1 MDIIASIVLY
11 CTDRELLTKAI
22 GSFLDTNLVVKLYLI
37 DNSPTPVLKDIVAD
51 PRIEYIFNDAN
62 LGFGKAHNIALQ
74 KSQGFAPYHLV
85 LNPDVMFP
93 AGTLEALHAYMEQDI
108 KVGLVMPKIFDAR
121 GELQYLCKRLP
132 SPVDLIQRRFISEG
146 LKPYLFKERMAR
158 YAMLDKDYN
167 QVFEAPFLSGCFM
180 LLRSEAIALS
190 GGFDERFFMYME
202 DVDLSRRIHRHF
214 KTMYYP
220 HVHIFHGNARESYQ
234 FGKFLWVHIK
244 SAIQYF
250 NKWGWFFDAERREVN
265 RHL

>member
-11 CTDRELLTKAI
+11 CTDRGLLKKAI
-22 GSFLDTNLVVKLYLI
+22 DSFLDTELNVKLCLI
-37 DNSPTPVLKDIVAD
+37 DNSPTPALKDMAAD
-51 PRIEYIFNDAN
+51 PRIEYTFNNAN

-74 KSQGFAPYHLV
+74 KSRGVTPYHLI

-93 AGTLEALHAYMEQDI
+93 KGTLEALYAFMEKDA
-108 KVGLVMPKIFDAR
+108 KVGLVMPKIFDFQ
-121 GELQYLCKRLP
+121 GELQHLCRRLP

-146 LKPYLFKERMAR
+146 VNLFFFKKRMAR

-180 LLRSEAIALS
+180 LIRSDALALS

-202 DVDLSRRIHRHF
+202 DVDLTRRIQRHF
-214 KTMYYP
+214 KTVYYP
-220 HVHIFHGNARESYQ
+220 NVHVFHGNARESYQ
-234 FGKFLWVHIK
+234 LNKFLLMHIK

-250 NKWGWFFDAERREVN
+250 NKWGWFFDAERKEVN